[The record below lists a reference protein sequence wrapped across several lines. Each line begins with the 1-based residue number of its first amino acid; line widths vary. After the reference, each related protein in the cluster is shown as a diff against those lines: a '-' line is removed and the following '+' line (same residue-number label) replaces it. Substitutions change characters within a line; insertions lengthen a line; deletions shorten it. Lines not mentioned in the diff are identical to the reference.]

1 MRIFLMLFLGTMFF
15 GQKIHGQPQISN
27 SNQVIPKQNVNNYCY
42 HAIIITAQHYQD
54 KKIRSLSYPISD
66 GDSLKQILTRDYKF
80 KNENVICISDPTRKQ
95 IINSFE
101 SLAHSLTQRDHLLI
115 FFAGHGFFDTVLKR
129 GYWLPIDADR
139 DEKSSWVSN
148 NDIKDY
154 MSAIN
159 ARHILL
165 ITDACFGGSILD
177 DNRSISTEKAIDK
190 LLERKARIAMTSGL
204 KENVPDRSVFVE
216 YLLKG
221 LKDNNMATITAT
233 DLFINKIQQPVL
245 FNTNNTPQ
253 CIPLR
258 DAHHEG
264 GDFIFTRNIIE
275 TNGKVVNKDK
285 FTELKNLNFGSD
297 KDRINDS
304 LLKQIKLLQDHTT
317 IHGETLGTSSVFMN
331 PELLPNEKDFVT
343 IQGGIFDMGSNEFVN
358 ERPIHQVT
366 ISDFKMSRYE
376 ITQKQWQNV
385 MGNHPSANKEC
396 ENCPVEKISWDD
408 AMGYIQKLN
417 QLTGKHYRLP
427 TEAEWEY
434 AAKGG
439 KKNRNF
445 SYSGSNS
452 ISLIAWCMINSG
464 LSTHP
469 VGKKEPNELGLYD
482 MTGNVWEWCSDW
494 FDAEYYL
501 YSEKNNPSG
510 PKFASG
516 GRVLRGGGYFDLDE
530 VMKITHRGNGVPTR
544 RDNDIGFRIVYSL

>member
-1 MRIFLMLFLGTMFF
+1 
-15 GQKIHGQPQISN
+15 
-27 SNQVIPKQNVNNYCY
+27 
-42 HAIIITAQHYQD
+42 
-54 KKIRSLSYPISD
+54 
-66 GDSLKQILTRDYKF
+66 
-80 KNENVICISDPTRKQ
+80 
-95 IINSFE
+95 
-101 SLAHSLTQRDHLLI
+101 
-115 FFAGHGFFDTVLKR
+115 
-129 GYWLPIDADR
+129 
-139 DEKSSWVSN
+139 
-148 NDIKDY
+148 
-154 MSAIN
+154 
-159 ARHILL
+159 
-165 ITDACFGGSILD
+165 
-177 DNRSISTEKAIDK
+177 
-190 LLERKARIAMTSGL
+190 
-204 KENVPDRSVFVE
+204 
-216 YLLKG
+216 
-221 LKDNNMATITAT
+221 
-233 DLFINKIQQPVL
+233 
-245 FNTNNTPQ
+245 
-253 CIPLR
+253 
-258 DAHHEG
+258 
-264 GDFIFTRNIIE
+264 
-275 TNGKVVNKDK
+275 
-285 FTELKNLNFGSD
+285 
-297 KDRINDS
+297 
-304 LLKQIKLLQDHTT
+304 
-317 IHGETLGTSSVFMN
+317 MN

-452 ISLIAWCMINSG
+452 ISLIAWCMINSV